1 MTTKEIKV
9 ETDRFLKSKW
19 NYTKLYLNKE
29 LSLDSRNNGEVEE
42 TKDSR
47 DSLIK
52 AFEIESRKLLN
63 IDNSISKRNQYK
75 NVLKANNY
83 NEISFSIYYTASWD
97 EEYESDEN
105 SWNFESENAS
115 FLQRGNVP
123 YLSRIINASKCI

>member
-1 MTTKEIKV
+1 MITKEIKV

-19 NYTKLYLNKE
+19 NYTKLYLNEE

-47 DSLIK
+47 DSLLK
-52 AFEIESRKLLN
+52 AFEIESKKLLN

-75 NVLKANNY
+75 NALKANNY
-83 NEISFSIYYTASWD
+83 NEISSSIYYTARWD
-97 EEYESDEN
+97 EEYESDES
-105 SWNFESENAS
+105 SWNFESDNVS
-115 FLQRGNVP
+115 FLQGANIP